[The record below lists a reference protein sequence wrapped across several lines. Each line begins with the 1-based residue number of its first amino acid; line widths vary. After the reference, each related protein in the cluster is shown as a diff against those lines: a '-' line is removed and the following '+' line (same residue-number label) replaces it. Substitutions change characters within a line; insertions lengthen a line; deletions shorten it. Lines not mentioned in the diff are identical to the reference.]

1 MDKPAN
7 SEIAYWRLEHAI
19 RLLLEAKAI
28 LEELVAYVE
37 RVEDKVFNPYR
48 GA

>member
-1 MDKPAN
+1 MDNQIGTWSAARKM
-7 SEIAYWRLEHAI
+7 EHAI

>member
-1 MDKPAN
+1 MDNFERKALY
-7 SEIAYWRLEHAI
+7 AVRLEHAI
-19 RLLLEAKAI
+19 RLLLEAKSI